1 MLGGKNLREMIENAI
16 DDRYKNLSVKIDKM
30 NPDRI
35 HAIEASG
42 CTRFAYYE
50 RKDSLPS
57 DNATKVSSLLANCM
71 RHSLSNARGEY
82 KVDAFALEVNVD
94 MVMGNEFIVRF
105 EIVSTLPEVPHPRHM
120 LYLNACL
127 FAFNKDE
134 GFLIYMTAEGKIV
147 EFSVTKN
154 NKMLEEII
162 RRARVLSTLL
172 KENRVPIV
180 EPSDGCISCKYFE
193 RCYTR
198 KKVKDESSGFIL
210 EEIFKPPKNNNNKII
225 KILYRYVVSHA
236 RYDLQTVCILGYTF
250 LPLSQTVL
258 PPRMQ
263 KSLLSREHEHFFSH
277 VVWKRL

>member
-16 DDRYKNLSVKIDKM
+16 DDKYKNLSVKIDKT

-50 RKDSLPS
+50 RKDSLSS
-57 DNATKVSSLLANCM
+57 DNATKVSSLLGNGM

-82 KVDAFALEVNVD
+82 KIDTLALEVNVD
-94 MVMGNEFIVRF
+94 MIMANEFIVRF

-134 GFLIYMTAEGKIV
+134 GFLIYMTAEGKTV

-154 NKMLEEII
+154 NRMFEEIV
-162 RRARVLSTLL
+162 RRAKVLSTLL

-180 EPSDGCISCKYFE
+180 EPSDLCISCKYFE
-193 RCYTR
+193 RCYAT

-210 EEIFKPPKNNNNKII
+210 EEIFKPKK
-225 KILYRYVVSHA
+225 
-236 RYDLQTVCILGYTF
+236 
-250 LPLSQTVL
+250 
-258 PPRMQ
+258 
-263 KSLLSREHEHFFSH
+263 
-277 VVWKRL
+277 